1 MAEEIV
7 INIIAYDEENA
18 GATQIATF
26 ASEEIYQQCWP
37 ALEKY
42 LDKKGSQLSESAERN
57 IIIPDVDKYERV
69 FD

>member
-7 INIIAYDEENA
+7 INIIAYDDEGS

-42 LDKKGSQLSESAERN
+42 LEKKGSELSESAERN
-57 IIIPDVDKYERV
+57 IIIPDVDKYERD

>member
-42 LDKKGSQLSESAERN
+42 LEKKGSELSESAERN
-57 IIIPDVDKYERV
+57 IVIPDIDKYERA